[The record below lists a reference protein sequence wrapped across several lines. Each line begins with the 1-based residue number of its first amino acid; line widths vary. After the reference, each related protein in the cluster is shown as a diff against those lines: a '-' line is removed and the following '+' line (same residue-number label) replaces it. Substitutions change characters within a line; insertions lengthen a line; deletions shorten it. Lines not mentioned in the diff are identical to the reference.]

1 VGRAL
6 VAVLENHQQAD
17 GSVLI
22 PEALQPYMGG
32 LTVLNPAPK
41 A

>member
-1 VGRAL
+1 

-17 GSVLI
+17 GSIKV
-22 PEALQPYMGG
+22 PAALQPYLGG
-32 LTVLNPAPK
+32 LTVLA